1 MERTEIYNQFE
12 ELNKRASQGGGIDKI
27 EKQQV
32 CKSPLHQFRNG
43 EKTNSR

>member
-27 EKQQV
+27 EKQHAAGTDDRTRTHR
-32 CKSPLHQFRNG
+32 SLAG
-43 EKTNSR
+43 

>member
-27 EKQQV
+27 ENNML
-32 CKSPLHQFRNG
+32 PG
-43 EKTNSR
+43 G